1 MRLQLPGLVFGCVI
15 SVILGLSPFAFAD
28 PDARFA
34 EHVLGD
40 PKARV
45 RIDEYASLGCPH
57 CAAFENDELPKLK
70 ADYIDKR
77 KAYLVFHDVP
87 IWEIATKAAMLTH
100 CVPSE
105 RYYPMIETLYR
116 LQSVWTGQR
125 TETGQLETLKQQAK
139 FAGLSNDQIN
149 SCLAD
154 RTVEDGVLQEQL
166 DSSKA
171 PLNVSVTP
179 TFILNGDPKNRV
191 ETASYNELKAKIDA
205 LLK

>member
-1 MRLQLPGLVFGCVI
+1 
-15 SVILGLSPFAFAD
+15 
-28 PDARFA
+28 
-34 EHVLGD
+34 
-40 PKARV
+40 
-45 RIDEYASLGCPH
+45 
-57 CAAFENDELPKLK
+57 
-70 ADYIDKR
+70 
-77 KAYLVFHDVP
+77 
-87 IWEIATKAAMLTH
+87 
-100 CVPSE
+100 
-105 RYYPMIETLYR
+105 MIETLYR